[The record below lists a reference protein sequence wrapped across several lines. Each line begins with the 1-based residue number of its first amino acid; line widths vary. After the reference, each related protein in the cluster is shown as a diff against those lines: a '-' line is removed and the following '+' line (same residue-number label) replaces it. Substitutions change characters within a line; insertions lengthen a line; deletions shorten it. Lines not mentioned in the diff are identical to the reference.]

1 MKSFKVTTPTNLKDF
16 TDSVYPQGS
25 FYYSALI
32 RSGDIRVN
40 GAKVRASVPLKEGD
54 EVTYYTTP
62 SMEAKPSHRVIYA
75 DERLVA
81 VDKFSGV
88 STEAL
93 ACELSLIPVH
103 RLDRN
108 TCGVLLFARDREGE
122 ESLVKLFKE
131 RAVQK
136 EYVCICRDNFRR
148 DEDDMTAYIKKDA
161 RRSLVTVSRTP
172 SRGSLPMRTQYKV
185 LRRQSGLAEVRVV
198 LHTGRTHQIRAH
210 MAFIGCPVLGDEK
223 YGDERLNAKYA
234 LKRQQ
239 LCSYRLSFALGG
251 RRYSFTSSLAPHF
264 PPAVEPDV

>member
-108 TCGVLLFARDREGE
+108 TSGLIMTAKNNKTHEYLAEQIKERRFSKKYIAVTKGVIEQDEFIINSPIGRNPKQPHKMEVNKDGKESITGVKVLERFKDA
-122 ESLVKLFKE
+122 SLVELDL
-131 RAVQK
+131 
-136 EYVCICRDNFRR
+136 I
-148 DEDDMTAYIKKDA
+148 
-161 RRSLVTVSRTP
+161 
-172 SRGSLPMRTQYKV
+172 
-185 LRRQSGLAEVRVV
+185 
-198 LHTGRTHQIRAH
+198 TGRTHQIRVH
-210 MAFIGCPVLGDEK
+210 LSSIGHPVYNDTLYGFGKMKIKTEEQVLEAYKLEFTKPFSNEVIKLEIPPDEK
-223 YGDERLNAKYA
+223 FEKVLRA
-234 LKRQQ
+234 LR
-239 LCSYRLSFALGG
+239 G
-251 RRYSFTSSLAPHF
+251 
-264 PPAVEPDV
+264 E